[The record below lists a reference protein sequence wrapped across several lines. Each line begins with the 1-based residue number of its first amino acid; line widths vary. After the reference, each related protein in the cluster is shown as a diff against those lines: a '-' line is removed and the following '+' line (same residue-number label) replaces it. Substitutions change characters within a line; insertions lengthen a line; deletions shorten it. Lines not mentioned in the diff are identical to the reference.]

1 MKLYIMYKT
10 CFPRLEGSLI
20 SSEDLI
26 ISLFSY
32 LPCCNN
38 EDFHEELMLTFCF
51 CFLDCIKEADDM
63 IPRDPNKIPTPS
75 AEWAFKKKKDDMW
88 SLLDFCISHN

>member
-1 MKLYIMYKT
+1 MYKT

-38 EDFHEELMLTFCF
+38 EDFHEELMLTLCF
-51 CFLDCIKEADDM
+51 CFLDCIEDVLSQFG
-63 IPRDPNKIPTPS
+63 INLSILSITTLFLCHIEKIQ
-75 AEWAFKKKKDDMW
+75 AQEV
-88 SLLDFCISHN
+88 